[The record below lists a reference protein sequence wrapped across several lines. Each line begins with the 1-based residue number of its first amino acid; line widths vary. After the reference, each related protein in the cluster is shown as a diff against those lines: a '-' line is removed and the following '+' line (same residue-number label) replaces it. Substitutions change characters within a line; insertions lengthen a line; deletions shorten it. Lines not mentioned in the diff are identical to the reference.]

1 MLCWQFLCHVLKA
14 LFFITIALKLLF
26 LQKNAKF
33 SSAGDSAPRPA
44 YLRRVGALLPNP
56 QPLAAEGSP
65 PDPKIAPSLQISGY
79 APSYILLHHFNVLGY
94 SSTSITIYCD
104 IRMFLLLPIFCCH
117 FLLIY
122 LFVTA
127 KAATASCSEEA
138 FRFRRRNVKPINIL
152 IVSTKWFWITIPIN
166 ATRLPFSL
174 KTRNCYDIG

>member
-1 MLCWQFLCHVLKA
+1 MPRFKSIIFYYNSPKIVI
-14 LFFITIALKLLF
+14 FT
-26 LQKNAKF
+26 KNAKF

-44 YLRRVGALLPNP
+44 YHRRVGALLPNP

-65 PDPKIAPSLQISGY
+65 PDPKIAPPLQISGY

-138 FRFRRRNVKPINIL
+138 SRFRRRNVKPINIL
-152 IVSTKWFWITIPIN
+152 IVSTKWF
-166 ATRLPFSL
+166 
-174 KTRNCYDIG
+174 